1 LSGKKLRHHS
11 KEYVLKNISLLYHT
25 YGIREIHI
33 VDDNFTQDIEYAKM
47 IVRAIIGLKL
57 DISIAMPNGIRMD
70 YLDDEL
76 LVLLKEA
83 GLYLVSIA
91 VESGNN
97 EILKDMKKGTKVH
110 KVHRDVNLIKKHGF
124 DIAAFFILGYPGET
138 METIKDTIALSLKLP
153 LLRANYFTYLPLPG
167 TESYHKLEETGEIKD
182 VDWDNFYMMGAPYT
196 PKGISREDLLEIKR
210 KAFLKFYLRPS
221 ILIRNIL
228 GVKSFNHFKF
238 LFKRFCNWIIIKNHV
253 ALEIKPVDTATEDH
267 TASEIKPP
275 DKKVAQF
282 GVGTSS

>member
-1 LSGKKLRHHS
+1 
-11 KEYVLKNISLLYHT
+11 
-25 YGIREIHI
+25 
-33 VDDNFTQDIEYAKM
+33 
-47 IVRAIIGLKL
+47 
-57 DISIAMPNGIRMD
+57 
-70 YLDDEL
+70 
-76 LVLLKEA
+76 LKEA

-167 TESYHKLEETGEIKD
+167 TESYHKLEEAGEIKN

-196 PKGISREDLLEIKR
+196 PKGISREELLEIKR
-210 KAFLKFYLRPS
+210 KAFLKFYLRPR

-238 LFKRFCNWIIIKNHV
+238 LFKRFLNWIIIKNHV
-253 ALEIKPVDTATEDH
+253 ALDIKPVDVAIEGH
-267 TASEIKPP
+267 TALEIKSP
-275 DKKVAQF
+275 DKKVTQF
-282 GVGTSS
+282 GVGASS